1 MAFVKNLNGKA
12 VIATGELEGD
22 LMVPEAGYIA
32 AAVLDN
38 EILFFGASDEDG
50 LLPIGSTINGSEVS
64 TVAEAKAA
72 IKTVGCL
79 FLNGTEVS
87 L

>member
-22 LMVPEAGYIA
+22 LMVPEVGYIA

-38 EILFFGASDEDG
+38 EVLFFGASDENE
-50 LLPIGSTINGSEVS
+50 LLPIGSTINGEEVT
-64 TVAEAKAA
+64 TVAAAKAA

-79 FLNGTEVS
+79 FLNGVEVS
-87 L
+87 I

>member
-1 MAFVKNLNGKA
+1 MAFVKNSNGKA

-22 LMVPEAGYIA
+22 LMVPEVGYIA
-32 AAVLDN
+32 AAVLNN
-38 EILFFGASDEDG
+38 EVLFFGAEIEDE
-50 LLPIGSTINGSEVS
+50 LIPIGSTINGDSVA

>member
-22 LMVPEAGYIA
+22 LMVPEVGYIA
-32 AAVLDN
+32 AAVLNN
-38 EILFFGASDEDG
+38 EILFFGSEDENG
-50 LLPIGSTINGSEVS
+50 LIPIGSTINGEEVF

-79 FLNGTEVS
+79 FLNATEVS

>member
-12 VIATGELEGD
+12 VVATGEFEAD
-22 LMVPEAGYIA
+22 LMVPAVGYIA

-38 EILFFGASDEDG
+38 QVLFFGSEDENG
-50 LLPIGSTINGSEVS
+50 LIPIGSTVKGEEVT

-72 IKTVGCL
+72 IKLVGCL
-79 FLNGTEVS
+79 FLNGVEVS

>member
-22 LMVPEAGYIA
+22 LMVPESGYIA
-32 AAVLDN
+32 AAVLNN
-38 EILFFGASDEDG
+38 EVLFFGATDENG
-50 LLPIGSTINGSEVS
+50 LLPIGSTINGEEVA
-64 TVAEAKAA
+64 TVTEAKSA

-79 FLNGTEVS
+79 FLNGVEVS
-87 L
+87 I

>member
-22 LMVPEAGYIA
+22 LMVPEVGYIA

-38 EILFFGASDEDG
+38 ELLFFGASDENE
-50 LLPIGSTINGSEVS
+50 LLPIGSTIKGEEVT
-64 TVAEAKAA
+64 TVAEAKAE
-72 IKTVGCL
+72 IKTVGRL
-79 FLNGTEVS
+79 FLNGTQVTI
-87 L
+87 